1 MEVNQKSVNRK
12 LKQANQIYNYLSTN
26 KIRRQD
32 EIYRNL
38 KIDSRLVSWLAQ
50 NKIIYKHDDCYVW
63 NSKLK
68 PNAKMIE
75 TFQIYYLNRIKSYDE
90 PQSSKN
96 KKLSSASSVRVF
108 SILWG
113 LFKFE
118 IKMK

>member
-1 MEVNQKSVNRK
+1 MEVNQKTVKKK

-26 KIRRQD
+26 KVRRQD

-38 KIDSRLVSWLAQ
+38 RIDSRFISWLAQ
-50 NKIIYKHDDCYVW
+50 NKIIYKHGDYYVW
-63 NSKLK
+63 NAKLK

-75 TFQIYYLNRIKSYDE
+75 TFQIYYLNLVRSYDK
-90 PQSSKN
+90 PKSSKN
-96 KKLSSASSVRVF
+96 KKVSNTSSVRTF

-118 IKMK
+118 LKMK